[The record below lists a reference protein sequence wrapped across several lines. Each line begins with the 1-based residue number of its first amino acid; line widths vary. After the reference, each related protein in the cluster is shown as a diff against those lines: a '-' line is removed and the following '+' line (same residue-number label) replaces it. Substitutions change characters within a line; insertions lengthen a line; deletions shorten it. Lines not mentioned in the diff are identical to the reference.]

1 MAQVMKLRVGIL
13 NRLCCASLRLFVH
26 FEAAFHCKPP
36 CTFVLTGSMIDY
48 FIQFRDDDEHRALS
62 RCIVSLL
69 SYRETSKQDLPEID
83 DDQRELLRS
92 YLQPSVL
99 RSVMPPEDSIH
110 MVVTGAVPND
120 LVLNLLR
127 MCHRKPVPQ
136 LLFDRLTRDRQLW
149 GEDGELKSLELSL
162 PEPRFQFYRN
172 EGNINRA
179 IEILCSTNT
188 IRAVPA
194 SMNKRA
200 YEVSDA
206 SIDYNSSLSREY
218 VLQLVSHAF
227 PGHHDEIGLVQ
238 YC

>member
-1 MAQVMKLRVGIL
+1 MLLRRTGTI
-13 NRLCCASLRLFVH
+13 SLSKVDH
-26 FEAAFHCKPP
+26 
-36 CTFVLTGSMIDY
+36 
-48 FIQFRDDDEHRALS
+48 S
-62 RCIVSLL
+62 R
-69 SYRETSKQDLPEID
+69 QDLPGIE
-83 DDQRELLRS
+83 DDQQELLRS

-99 RSVMPPEDSIH
+99 RSVTPPEDSVH
-110 MVVTGAVPND
+110 MVVSGAGPNNFILD
-120 LVLNLLR
+120 LIR
-127 MCHRKPVPQ
+127 MFHPKPVPQ
-136 LLFDRLTRDRQLW
+136 LLSDRLTRDRQLW

-188 IRAVPA
+188 IRAVPVP
-194 SMNKRA
+194 MNERA

-206 SIDYNSSLSREY
+206 SIDYNSSSISREH
-218 VLQLVSHAF
+218 VLQLVSHGF